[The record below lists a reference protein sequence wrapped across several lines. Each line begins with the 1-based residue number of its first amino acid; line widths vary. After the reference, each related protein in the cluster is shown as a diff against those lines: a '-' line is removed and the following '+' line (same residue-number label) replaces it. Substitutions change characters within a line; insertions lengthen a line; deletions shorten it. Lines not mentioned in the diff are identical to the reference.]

1 MKFVVSCGHQWLPQ
15 APLDA
20 SQTVIT
26 RWSLYVSLRVS
37 LCGLACVSVS
47 LRVFAK
53 PQLLFEWCF
62 INVFVCLRVFVHLC
76 VLLCVCA
83 SMCASVCL
91 CIYVCFC
98 VFVHLCVL
106 LCVCA
111 SMCASVCLCGF
122 FYIFT
127 MFYIFTRL

>member
-1 MKFVVSCGHQWLPQ
+1 M
-15 APLDA
+15 
-20 SQTVIT
+20 
-26 RWSLYVSLRVS
+26 SLRVS

-106 LCVCA
+106 LCVC
-111 SMCASVCLCGF
+111 VGF
-122 FYIFT
+122 FIFSPC
-127 MFYIFTRL
+127 FISSLVYKDNS